1 MKMPKMKS
9 HRGVAK
15 RFKVTSSGKIRRR
28 RANANHILEKKTSS
42 RKRRLTGRDATVS
55 EADSKRIRRMLGA

>member
-1 MKMPKMKS
+1 MPKMKS

-15 RFKVTSSGKIRRR
+15 RFKMTSTGKIRRR
-28 RANANHILEKKTSS
+28 RANANHLMGKKTST

-55 EADSKRIRRMLGA
+55 DADGKRIRRMLGA